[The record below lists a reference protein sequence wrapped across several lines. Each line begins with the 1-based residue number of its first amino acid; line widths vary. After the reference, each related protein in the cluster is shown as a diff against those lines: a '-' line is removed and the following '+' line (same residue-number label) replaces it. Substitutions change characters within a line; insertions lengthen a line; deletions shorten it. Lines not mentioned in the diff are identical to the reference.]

1 MSNCLLR
8 EFVAADQKITESHYE
23 NLSAFGIPRAV
34 WCGTGGSLI
43 GVQKVRSIERG
54 YYQPGE
60 PGRPYYVCPIGSHAS
75 GIWQFLDDLCAWSP
89 SQPNCWFMRTGNGFM
104 LNPDEPERCRIHQEP
119 IELHAT
125 PLDWL
130 RAGGR
135 GAVILDWS
143 VHLPIYFRGVRNIIC
158 DSIDLAGRVHSALN
172 DIGSVPH
179 IHVAREAVNVAA

>member
-8 EFVAADQKITESHYE
+8 EFVAADQKNTKSHYE

-54 YYQPGE
+54 YYQPCE

-75 GIWQFLDDLCAWSP
+75 GFWQFLDDLCAWSP

-143 VHLPIYFRGVRNIIC
+143 INLHLTFGGLSHFICSTPQLVGRLSAGLSDTGRKPQVRL
-158 DSIDLAGRVHSALN
+158 SQ
-172 DIGSVPH
+172 
-179 IHVAREAVNVAA
+179 ETTNVAA